1 MIIKQ
6 IKFKKMKTKY
16 SFRKKEDMSLKSFFI
31 CWLIIILLI
40 CIDFYTKHSIQNYFG
55 FYELTE
61 VVKNFVSIYVMYHL
75 GTEMLVFGTH
85 FYHLA
90 LCLFLFSALSV
101 VLIFKIP
108 KLLKIGITLIVAG
121 AISNFLETVIYGKVI
136 DFIFLTNDTF
146 GLPIIFN
153 VADIY
158 VFLGIIV
165 AGISSL
171 QSSYYIIK
179 GKYFAFKNKNTS
191 I

>member
-1 MIIKQ
+1 
-6 IKFKKMKTKY
+6 MKTKY
-16 SFRKKEDMSLKSFFI
+16 SFRKKEDMSLKSFLL
-31 CWLIIILLI
+31 CWIIIVILI
-40 CIDFYTKHSIQNYFG
+40 GLDFYTKYSIQNYFG

-75 GTEMLVFGTH
+75 GSDMLVFGEH
-85 FYHLA
+85 SYHLA
-90 LCLFLFSALSV
+90 LCLFLFLALSS
-101 VLIFKIP
+101 VLVFKAP

-121 AISNFLETVIYGKVI
+121 AMSNFLETILYGKVI

-158 VFLGIIV
+158 VFFGILI

-171 QSSYYIIK
+171 FSSFFIIKERLFKKTKQGQSS
-179 GKYFAFKNKNTS
+179 
-191 I
+191 